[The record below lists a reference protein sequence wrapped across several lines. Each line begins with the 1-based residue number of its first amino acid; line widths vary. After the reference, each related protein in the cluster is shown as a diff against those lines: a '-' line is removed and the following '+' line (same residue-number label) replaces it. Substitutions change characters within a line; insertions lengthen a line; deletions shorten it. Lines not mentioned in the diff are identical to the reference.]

1 LETFCNTFLTQNV
14 ALVKVEMATKS
25 LTRSLKDK
33 RFNFVSQLSSL
44 GKGIF
49 MLSTYIETFSMLFS
63 TLKLFSMLFNQLNS
77 KCVLFF

>member
-44 GKGIF
+44 GKCIF
-49 MLSTYIETFSMLFS
+49 KLSTYIETCSFPLKSFFSML
-63 TLKLFSMLFNQLNS
+63 LHQLNS